1 MKNMKVKA
9 RMLATIGIILLLSVL
24 TIVVAEVSA
33 TGAQDNYYDVI
44 SVDMNASVQL
54 LTVRANVNNI
64 GRLLRDMVI
73 SGYESDLETRIMNN
87 ISVVETSL
95 ALFEQ
100 LYPMNDGADVAYQQK
115 VTSWRAE
122 ARVILDLL
130 KEGNMEEATA
140 HLEQNCKPAMAEMN
154 NAAEALSAT
163 INGLVTQNVTS
174 ARQQST
180 IVLIVCVALT
190 VLSLII
196 AISLA
201 FRLVR
206 DITHPLT
213 EAETAMVAMSKG
225 DLNYKTSY
233 QSTNEFGAMVD
244 AVRTSQTVLKDAVS
258 DISRIMSEMANGNYD
273 VRLTAAFPGD
283 LAPIEQSVE
292 QLILRMEDTLRKV
305 TEASEQVAAGA
316 EQVSIGAQSLA
327 QSSTEQASSAEELT
341 TAVAEISDSAK
352 SNAKAADNSRMVAN
366 QAGEELNVCSD
377 AMHDMVAAMN
387 DISKS
392 SEEISKIIATIENI
406 AFQTNIL
413 ALNAAVEA
421 ARAGSAGK
429 GFAVVADEVRNL
441 ATKSDEAA
449 KATKDL
455 IDNSITTVNRGNAIV
470 ERVSTALEKSLELA
484 GTAVNGM
491 DQIADAVEKESG
503 AIAQITEQVDQIS
516 AAVQT
521 NSATSQQSAA
531 ASEELSSQAAL
542 MRQVMA
548 GFRVRQH
555 GAGAPVSNIAPAEE
569 PQMDYASYSSSSDK
583 Y

>member
-9 RMLATIGIILLLSVL
+9 RMLVTIGIILLLSVF

-33 TGAQDNYYDVI
+33 SSAQDGYYEVI
-44 SVDMNASVQL
+44 SVDMNASLQL
-54 LTVRANVNNI
+54 LTVRANTVNA
-64 GRLLRDMVI
+64 GRLLRDMVL
-73 SGYESDLETRIMNN
+73 SGYDADLEQRALNDVAT
-87 ISVVETSL
+87 VETAL
-95 ALFEQ
+95 ATFRQ
-100 LYPMNDGADVAYQQK
+100 LYPLNDGADAAYEQK
-115 VTSWRAE
+115 VNDWRAE
-122 ARVILDLL
+122 ARKILDLV
-130 KEGNMEEATA
+130 KSGDMEEAARLLKEKCTPALADMNDTA
-140 HLEQNCKPAMAEMN
+140 EE
-154 NAAEALSAT
+154 LSVA
-163 INGLVTQNVTS
+163 INGSVSNSVS
-174 ARQQST
+174 NARRQST

-190 VLSLII
+190 VLSLVI
-196 AISLA
+196 AIALA
-201 FRLVR
+201 FQLVR
-206 DITHPLT
+206 DITNPLL
-213 EAETAMVAMSKG
+213 EAENAMVAMSKG
-225 DLNYKTSY
+225 DLNHKTTY

-273 VRLTAAFPGD
+273 VQLTAAFPGD
-283 LAPIEQSVE
+283 LAPIEQSVD

-341 TAVAEISDSAK
+341 TAVAEISESAK
-352 SNAKAADNSRMVAN
+352 SNAEEADNSRMVAN
-366 QAGEELNVCSD
+366 QAGEELNICSD

-455 IDNSITTVNRGNAIV
+455 IDNSIATVNRGNSIV
-470 ERVSTALEKSLELA
+470 ERVSTSLEKSMELA
-484 GTAVNGM
+484 GKAVSGM
-491 DQIADAVEKESG
+491 GAIADAVEKESG

-548 GFRVRQH
+548 GFRVRQS
-555 GAGAPVSNIAPAEE
+555 GAPASAPAVSAAE
-569 PQMDYASYSSSSDK
+569 PQADYSYSASSDK

>member
-1 MKNMKVKA
+1 MKNMKVKV
-9 RMLATIGIILLLSVL
+9 RMLATIGIILLLSVI
-24 TIVVAEVSA
+24 TIIVAEVSA
-33 TGAQDNYYDVI
+33 SRAEDSYYEVI

-54 LTVRANVNNI
+54 MTARSNINNV

-73 SGYESDLETRIMNN
+73 FGYDASTEQEIRSEM
-87 ISVVETSL
+87 SVVDS
-95 ALFEQ
+95 AIGAFEK
-100 LYPMNDGADVAYQQK
+100 LYTLDDGADVAYQQR
-115 VTSWRAE
+115 VTEWRNE
-122 ARVILDLL
+122 ASQILEAL
-130 KEGNMEEATA
+130 KEGKNNEATRMM
-140 HLEQNCKPAMAEMN
+140 QDNCIPALTAMRDEG
-154 NAAEALSAT
+154 EKLSAT
-163 INGLVTQNVTS
+163 INNMVTEDVMA
-174 ARQQST
+174 ARQQAMIIMGVCIGLAVISV
-180 IVLIVCVALT
+180 IVGILLT
-190 VLSLII
+190 
-196 AISLA
+196 

-206 DITHPLT
+206 DITEPLK
-213 EAETAMVAMSKG
+213 EAENAMVAMSKG

-233 QSTNEFGAMVD
+233 QSTNEFGEMVN

-258 DISRIMSEMANGNYD
+258 DISRVMSEMANGNYD
-273 VRLTAAFPGD
+273 VQLNAAFPGD
-283 LAPIEQSVE
+283 LAPIETSVD
-292 QLILRMEDTLRKV
+292 QLVLRMEDTLRKV

-327 QSSTEQASSAEELT
+327 QSSTQQASSAEELT
-341 TAVAEISDSAK
+341 TTVAEISESAR
-352 SNAKAADNSRMVAN
+352 SNAEAADRSRKDAN
-366 QAGEELNVCSD
+366 AAGDELNVCSD
-377 AMHDMVAAMN
+377 AMREMVAAMN

-455 IDNSITTVNRGNAIV
+455 IDNSITTVNRGNTIV
-470 ERVSTALEKSLELA
+470 ERVSSALEKSLELA
-484 GTAVNGM
+484 GKAVSGM
-491 DQIADAVEKESG
+491 DLIADAVEKESG

-521 NSATSQQSAA
+521 NSATSEQSAA

-548 GFRVRQH
+548 GFRVRQS
-555 GAGAPVSNIAPAEE
+555 GAGLPAPMSAAE
-569 PQMDYASYSSSSDK
+569 PQMDYSYSSNSMDK

>member
-9 RMLATIGIILLLSVL
+9 RMLFTIGIILLLSML

-33 TGAQDNYYDVI
+33 VSAQDNYYEVI
-44 SVDMNASVQL
+44 SVDMNASIQL
-54 LTVRANVNNI
+54 LTVRANTNNV
-64 GRLLRDMVI
+64 GRLLRDMVL
-73 SGYESDLETRIMNN
+73 SGYDSDLEQRALNN
-87 ISVVETSL
+87 IATVETAL
-95 ALFEQ
+95 AAFEKA
-100 LYPMNDGADVAYQQK
+100 YPLNDGADAAYEQK
-115 VTSWRAE
+115 VNDWRAE
-122 ARVILDLL
+122 AREILEQV
-130 KEGNMEEATA
+130 KAGNMEEATR
-140 HLEQNCKPAMAEMN
+140 LLKEKCTPALAEMN
-154 NAAEALSAT
+154 DAAEALSET
-163 INGLVTQNVTS
+163 INNIVSTNVTG
-174 ARQQST
+174 ARSQST
-180 IVLIVCVALT
+180 VVLIVCVGLT
-190 VLSLII
+190 VLALVI
-196 AISLA
+196 A

-206 DITHPLT
+206 DITSPLL
-213 EAETAMVAMSKG
+213 EAKQAMVAMSRG

-233 QSTNEFGAMVD
+233 QSANEFGAMVD

-258 DISRIMSEMANGNYD
+258 DISRIMAEMANGNYD
-273 VRLTAAFPGD
+273 VQMTAAFPGD
-283 LAPIEQSVE
+283 LAPIEQSVD

-341 TAVAEISDSAK
+341 TAVSEISESAR
-352 SNAKAADNSRMVAN
+352 SNAEQAERSSKDTNA
-366 QAGEELNVCSD
+366 AGEELNVCSD
-377 AMHDMVAAMN
+377 AMKDMVAAMN

-470 ERVSTALEKSLELA
+470 ERVSYALEKSLELA
-484 GTAVNGM
+484 GKAVNGM
-491 DQIADAVEKESG
+491 NVIADAVEKESE

-548 GFRVRQH
+548 GFRVRQS
-555 GAGAPVSNIAPAEE
+555 GAAPAVSAVSAVE
-569 PQMDYASYSSSSDK
+569 PQMDYSYSSGSDK

>member
-1 MKNMKVKA
+1 MKNMKVKM
-9 RMLATIGIILLLSVL
+9 RMLLTIGIILLLSVI
-24 TIVVAEVSA
+24 TILVAEISA
-33 TGAQDNYYDVI
+33 IGAQNSYFEVI
-44 SVDMNASVQL
+44 SVDMNASLQL
-54 LTVRANVNNI
+54 LTVRANTTNA
-64 GRLLRDMVI
+64 GRLLRDMVL
-73 SGYESDLETRIMNN
+73 SGYDTNLEQRALNN
-87 ISVVETSL
+87 IASVETAL
-95 ALFEQ
+95 AAFRQ
-100 LYPMNDGADVAYQQK
+100 CYPLNDGADTAYEQK
-115 VTSWRAE
+115 VNEWRAE
-122 ARVILDLL
+122 ARQILDLIKSGNDEEAARHL
-130 KEGNMEEATA
+130 KEKCT
-140 HLEQNCKPAMAEMN
+140 PALADMN
-154 NAAEALSAT
+154 DTAEALSDT
-163 INGLVTQNVTS
+163 INNIVSTSVTN
-174 ARQQST
+174 ARHQST
-180 IVLIVCVALT
+180 MVMIICVVMT
-190 VLSLII
+190 VLAVVI
-196 AISLA
+196 ALVLA
-201 FRLVR
+201 VKLVR
-206 DITHPLT
+206 DITRPLV

-225 DLNYKTSY
+225 DLNYKTTY

-273 VRLTAAFPGD
+273 VALTAAFPGD
-283 LAPIEQSVE
+283 LAPIETSVE

-352 SNAKAADNSRMVAN
+352 SNAKAADDSRMVAN

-455 IDNSITTVNRGNAIV
+455 IDNSITTVNRGNSIV
-470 ERVSTALEKSLELA
+470 ERVSVALEKSLELA
-484 GTAVNGM
+484 GKAVSGM
-491 DQIADAVEKESG
+491 DVIADAVEKESG

-521 NSATSQQSAA
+521 NSATSQESAA

-542 MRQVMA
+542 MRQVMS

-555 GAGAPVSNIAPAEE
+555 GVSAPVSAAPVQEA
-569 PQMDYASYSSSSDK
+569 QTDYSYSSGADK

>member
-9 RMLATIGIILLLSVL
+9 RMLATIGIILLLSL
-24 TIVVAEVSA
+24 ITIVVAEVSA
-33 TGAQDNYYDVI
+33 SRAQDGYYEVI
-44 SVDMNASVQL
+44 SVDMNASIQL
-54 LTVRANVNNI
+54 LTARANVNNV
-64 GRLLRDMVI
+64 GRMLRDMVI
-73 SGYESDLETRIMNN
+73 TGYDA
-87 ISVVETSL
+87 SVEQEILSELNVVDS
-95 ALFEQ
+95 AINSFEK
-100 LYPMNDGADVAYQQK
+100 LYPLDDGADIAYQQR
-115 VTSWRAE
+115 VTAWRAE
-122 ARVILDLL
+122 AAQILEAVKNGRMD
-130 KEGNMEEATA
+130 EATVM
-140 HLEQNCKPAMAEMN
+140 LQESCTPALTAMRDEAEKLSTSIN
-154 NAAEALSAT
+154 NLVSTDVAAARSQAT
-163 INGLVTQNVTS
+163 I
-174 ARQQST
+174 
-180 IVLIVCVALT
+180 IMIVCIG
-190 VLSLII
+190 LSVFSFVI
-196 AISLA
+196 AILLA
-201 FRLVR
+201 FRLVT
-206 DITHPLT
+206 DITEPLK
-213 EAETAMVAMSKG
+213 EAENAMVAMSKG
-225 DLNYKTSY
+225 DLNFRTTY
-233 QSTNEFGAMVD
+233 QSANEFGEMVN
-244 AVRTSQTVLKDAVS
+244 AVRTSQTVLKEAVS

-273 VRLTAAFPGD
+273 VQLTADFPGD
-283 LAPIEQSVE
+283 LAPIESSVD

-327 QSSTEQASSAEELT
+327 QSSTQQASSTEELT
-341 TAVAEISDSAK
+341 TTVSEIAESAR
-352 SNAKAADNSRMVAN
+352 SNAEAADRSRKDAN
-366 QAGEELNVCSD
+366 AAGEELNVCSD
-377 AMHDMVAAMN
+377 AMREMVAAMD

-455 IDNSITTVNRGNAIV
+455 IDNSITTVNRGNTIV
-470 ERVSTALEKSLELA
+470 ERVSSALEKSLELA
-484 GTAVNGM
+484 GKAVSGM
-491 DQIADAVEKESG
+491 DMIADAVEKESG

-521 NSATSQQSAA
+521 NSATSEQSAA

-548 GFRVRQH
+548 GFRVRQS
-555 GAGAPVSNIAPAEE
+555 GASASVPAE
-569 PQMDYASYSSSSDK
+569 PQMDYSYSAGSMDK

>member
-9 RMLATIGIILLLSVL
+9 RMLFTIGIILLLSML

-33 TGAQDNYYDVI
+33 VSAQDNYYEVI
-44 SVDMNASVQL
+44 SVDMNASIQL
-54 LTVRANVNNI
+54 LTVRANTNNV
-64 GRLLRDMVI
+64 GRLLRDMVL
-73 SGYESDLETRIMNN
+73 SGYDSDLEQRALNN
-87 ISVVETSL
+87 IATLETAL
-95 ALFEQ
+95 AAFEKA
-100 LYPMNDGADVAYQQK
+100 YPLNDGADAAYEQK
-115 VTSWRAE
+115 VNDWRAE
-122 ARVILDLL
+122 AREILDQVMA
-130 KEGNMEEATA
+130 GNMEEATR
-140 HLEQNCKPAMAEMN
+140 LLKEKCTPALAEMN
-154 NAAEALSAT
+154 DAAEALSET
-163 INGLVTQNVTS
+163 INNIVSTNVTG
-174 ARQQST
+174 ARSQST
-180 IVLIVCVALT
+180 VVLIVCVGLT
-190 VLSLII
+190 VLALVI
-196 AISLA
+196 AILLA

-206 DITHPLT
+206 DITSPLL
-213 EAETAMVAMSKG
+213 EAKQAMVAMSRG

-233 QSTNEFGAMVD
+233 QSANEFGAMVD

-258 DISRIMSEMANGNYD
+258 DISRIMAEMANGNYD
-273 VRLTAAFPGD
+273 VQMTAAFPGD
-283 LAPIEQSVE
+283 LAPIEQSVD

-341 TAVAEISDSAK
+341 TAVSEISESAR
-352 SNAKAADNSRMVAN
+352 SNAEQAERSSKDTNA
-366 QAGEELNVCSD
+366 AGEELNVCSD
-377 AMHDMVAAMN
+377 AMKDMVAAMN

-470 ERVSTALEKSLELA
+470 ERVSYALEKSLELA
-484 GTAVNGM
+484 GKAVNGM
-491 DQIADAVEKESG
+491 NVIADAVEKESE

-548 GFRVRQH
+548 GFRVRQS
-555 GAGAPVSNIAPAEE
+555 GAAPAVSAVSAVE
-569 PQMDYASYSSSSDK
+569 PQMDYSYSSGSDK